1 MRSRLPTGLTMVVAC
16 APLVSGAALARPA
29 PIYSTEYGQ
38 RYATITHA
46 GNRDANETEAPFF
59 QFVQGRTFGA
69 VDHQYRVATT
79 EVTAGQWLEFVRA
92 YAPHVSATDRQRAE
106 FMGGYT
112 NYTGLGPGGVPTY
125 SMDPQHTDKP
135 GVMGWRYAARY
146 TNWLHNAKGAS
157 REAFEQGAYDTSTFT
172 NLPGGLV
179 NDQALPSP
187 GARFWIPSIDEVTKA
202 TFYDPDRYGVG
213 QEGYWFRTNGQ
224 DEPLVPGAPGTPG
237 AQTSAGWYGLAPDV
251 GSYALISG
259 PWGLFDT
266 SGGAD
271 EWAGSYSGLGLVQ
284 RERFV
289 RGSTSGDTG
298 WATADRIDI
307 LGTDTPYTGL
317 HGLRLA
323 AIVPTPAAGI
333 TILAPFV
340 ALGARRRRIACGF
353 LMASRSC
360 LRSQ

>member
-1 MRSRLPTGLTMVVAC
+1 MHRISPVGVVMALAC
-16 APLVSGAALARPA
+16 AACGAGDALARPT
-29 PIYSTEYGQ
+29 PIYSAEYGQ

-46 GNRDANETEAPFF
+46 GNRDANEKEAPFF

-69 VDHQYRVATT
+69 VDHEYRVATT

-92 YAPHVSATDRQRAE
+92 YAPYVNATDRLRAE

-112 NYTGLGPGGVPTY
+112 FFAGLGPGGVPMY
-125 SMDPQHTDKP
+125 SMDPQYTDKP

-146 TNWLHNAKGAS
+146 TNWLHNSKGAN

-172 NLPGGLV
+172 NGPGTLV

-202 TFYDPDRYGVG
+202 TFYDPNRYGVG

-237 AQTSAGWYGLAPDV
+237 AQTSAGWMGLPVDV
-251 GSYALISG
+251 GSYPG
-259 PWGLFDT
+259 VFTPWGLLDT
-266 SGGAD
+266 SGGLT
-271 EWAGSYSGLGLVQ
+271 EWTGSYVGIVQ
-284 RERFV
+284 RNRYA
-289 RGSTSGDTG
+289 RGSSQGETG
-298 WATADRIDI
+298 WATMDRIDI
-307 LGTDTPYTGL
+307 LGQSSPYTTL

-323 AIVPTPAAGI
+323 AVVPSPSGAI

-340 ALGARRRRIACGF
+340 ALGAPRRRRPCDS
-353 LMASRSC
+353 ASFYLS
-360 LRSQ
+360 SSP